1 MSEGEREIGSGE
13 RGRGEREGRER
24 KSTLPT
30 FVQNA
35 NFRFFPFAIFQEL
48 RKIVWSGHQLKT
60 TESKQSQNGGKCN
73 FDRNNELNSF

>member
-13 RGRGEREGRER
+13 RGRGERERVLYLHSF
-24 KSTLPT
+24 KMQISD
-30 FVQNA
+30 
-35 NFRFFPFAIFQEL
+35 FFPFAIFQEL